1 MLAIPTLETPQSN
14 GSSGAAISVNNQNE
28 QQHEISSTVAPVDS
42 SWAAAMEPLVTT
54 RHSIGSSTLTS
65 ILLPPTTTANITTTT
80 ATTSSTAATS
90 TTTNA
95 SSSTA
100 TVTAA
105 IPSSSS
111 SSAAA
116 VAALQRGRT
125 YRISTSGGATNK
137 WVTRELAALDFL
149 LNIPMDAERSI
160 IENGWVLQQQ
170 QDDFYEHRGR
180 GHRVPKVLTTRQSSQ
195 DRNNNN
201 DNKDDDGD
209 DEEAK
214 RPEDEALLEPP
225 TSSQG
230 GRWWEK
236 LVGEAISSSKRSNSA
251 KEVGGGETIGT
262 SMGAM
267 TDGEQPNNG
276 GEGPLQPPQSQ
287 SNNHYNNQTA
297 DKGLL
302 NKDDL
307 QVVPLSVPSRR
318 LDGDDAFFVQIPLK
332 VDTMTRQR
340 LIARQAAIREWEQ
353 KVAYGLFHHQQ
364 QRQSP
369 PMLDGRMFF
378 SAAGSYPVGVF
389 SVLRYE
395 PRKEEEARLRQKL
408 EARGGGGTQF
418 AVPERDWRG
427 TSYRALLPRINPHHS
442 SFHRFLQHERKQK
455 QRRLK
460 RKNKE
465 KGNDDDDD
473 DESDDEDNGSDDDSM
488 SSNSSS
494 DASDTYFPGFLDDP
508 EMVQGRH
515 RNLMIGDRNT
525 GCIIVSTI
533 QFVEPALLKADLNK
547 QFRER
552 FESWE
557 PPKSQR
563 KYIGA
568 RVVDGVYTLMEAEEH
583 NPSSDLGGGSGGGGG
598 GGGNS
603 GGVGVSSSGDRS
615 GRRSRQS
622 SVTHVGGVG
631 GGGSG
636 SVFEDKDTFHMPPS
650 LTLSKIRSV
659 KQQALLAAVKA
670 KLEISTVALACIYFE
685 RLCLDCRVDK
695 TNRRLCFA
703 SCLLL
708 SMKIN
713 ETYVGLVT
721 PGRETQEDGT
731 RRGSLHSLIR
741 TTNKS
746 QTMFASLLEF
756 FTQDWQLSLKQL
768 FAAEWGVF
776 AVSEVFRSI
785 R

>member
-1 MLAIPTLETPQSN
+1 MMTTETTPHQPN
-14 GSSGAAISVNNQNE
+14 GNSTTTALKDQHLQADYASTAASAAPATTAV
-28 QQHEISSTVAPVDS
+28 VAP
-42 SWAAAMEPLVTT
+42 TT
-54 RHSIGSSTLTS
+54 SFDLPSIPPRRTFTTSTHS
-65 ILLPPTTTANITTTT
+65 PTTTVA
-80 ATTSSTAATS
+80 
-90 TTTNA
+90 
-95 SSSTA
+95 
-100 TVTAA
+100 TAA
-105 IPSSSS
+105 ITTGSSV
-111 SSAAA
+111 SA
-116 VAALQRGRT
+116 VTALQRGRT
-125 YRISTSGGATNK
+125 YRISTTGGATNK

-149 LNIPMDAERSI
+149 LNIPMESEQTI
-160 IENGWVLQQQ
+160 IHNGWLLQQQ
-170 QDDFYEHRGR
+170 HDEFYEQRGNSIP
-180 GHRVPKVLTTRQSSQ
+180 RVLAG
-195 DRNNNN
+195 RNTP
-201 DNKDDDGD
+201 GMEEML
-209 DEEAK
+209 EEAK
-214 RPEDEALLEPP
+214 QPEDEAVLEPP
-225 TSSQG
+225 PSSHG

-236 LVGEAISSSKRSNSA
+236 LVGDSLISSNKRST
-251 KEVGGGETIGT
+251 KEGGEAALDPSGDPQ
-262 SMGAM
+262 AL
-267 TDGEQPNNG
+267 
-276 GEGPLQPPQSQ
+276 GEGPLQPPQS
-287 SNNHYNNQTA
+287 NNNNNDMDQ
-297 DKGLL
+297 KGTNTTTST

-318 LDGDDAFFVQIPLK
+318 LDGDEAFFVQIPLK

-340 LIARQAAIREWEQ
+340 SIARQAAIREWE
-353 KVAYGLFHHQQ
+353 KVVAYGVIRDANNVRHRQQ
-364 QRQSP
+364 P

-395 PRKEEEARLRQKL
+395 KRKEEEARLRQKL

-427 TSYRALLPRINPHHS
+427 TSYRALLPRVAKHHS
-442 SFHRFLQHERKQK
+442 SFHRSLQQHKK
-455 QRRLK
+455 K
-460 RKNKE
+460 RQTSKDHD
-465 KGNDDDDD
+465 GDDSDDDNDDD
-473 DESDDEDNGSDDDSM
+473 
-488 SSNSSS
+488 SSVSSTSSS
-494 DASDTYFPGFLDDP
+494 EASDTYVPGFLDDP
-508 EMVQGRH
+508 EMIQGRH
-515 RNLMIGDRNT
+515 RNLMIGDRHT

-568 RVVDGVYTLMEAEEH
+568 RFMDGVYTLMDTTEEQNH
-583 NPSSDLGGGSGGGGG
+583 
-598 GGGNS
+598 S
-603 GGVGVSSSGDRS
+603 GGVSGGSASTNAAAGDRSS

-622 SVTHVGGVG
+622 SVAHVG
-631 GGGSG
+631 GGGGG
-636 SVFEDKDTFHMPPS
+636 SLFEEIRMPPS

-695 TNRRLCFA
+695 SNRRLCFA
-703 SCLLL
+703 SCILL

-713 ETYVGLVT
+713 EAYVGLVT
-721 PGRETQEDGT
+721 PGSEANDDGG
-731 RRGSLHSLIR
+731 RRNSLHSLIR

-776 AVSEVFRSI
+776 AVRAGHCL